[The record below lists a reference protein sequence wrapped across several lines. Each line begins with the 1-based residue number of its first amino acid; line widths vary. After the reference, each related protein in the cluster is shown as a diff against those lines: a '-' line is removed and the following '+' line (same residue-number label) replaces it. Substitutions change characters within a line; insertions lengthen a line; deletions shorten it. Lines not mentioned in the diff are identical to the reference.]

1 MLSTWRTIA
10 PTTPT
15 TAVPLKKRWGGATFQ
30 KMMAIGSTSDG
41 DVNTGANN
49 QVWKI
54 AKGKPEAGKR
64 GESINDPKNPDAHMD
79 AAAGG

>member
-1 MLSTWRTIA
+1 
-10 PTTPT
+10 
-15 TAVPLKKRWGGATFQ
+15 
-30 KMMAIGSTSDG
+30 MMAIGSTSDG